1 MENAPG
7 TVTEEPLLRDRTRQG
22 RNPKSTGRPST
33 ETAKVSAPAMMR
45 QDINYGMEYL
55 DNNPNVETWLD
66 DIIQEA
72 LRLDG
77 SDILLNTSADGQIL
91 TCDVR
96 VDGRMRP
103 LRRVEGSEAQR
114 ILGRFKAQAGLATS
128 GTFAPEETVHLVPV
142 DGEQRKA
149 RVAAFRRSDNGSAV
163 VMRLPPK
170 GDLKQLEE
178 LSFSEH
184 NLELVHKLLGSAN
197 RMVMLAGPMG
207 SGKTTTAHGA
217 LGFVANGE
225 RTVWTI
231 EDPVERNIPGLV
243 QLEVD
248 EENGAGFDALLPAL
262 VRSDYDTLFL
272 GEIRDYATA
281 AAGVRQAKA
290 GRQVITTIHANDNV
304 TALLRLIELAKDSP
318 LSVLD
323 SVRGV
328 ISQRLVGKLNP
339 HWDGADPKT
348 KYRGRV
354 PIHEVLE
361 VDEELIQAMM
371 EGRPLGEIRA
381 ISFDKSFSTFKADA
395 ERLIYEGVTDKEEI
409 ERVLGKDA

>member
-1 MENAPG
+1 MDNMSEG
-7 TVTEEPLLRDRTRQG
+7 QTLVRDRSRQG
-22 RNPKSTGRPST
+22 RRPDANAPKQASPALMSD
-33 ETAKVSAPAMMR
+33 TADYS
-45 QDINYGMEYL
+45 MEYL
-55 DNNPNVETWLD
+55 DTNPDPANWLD
-66 DIIQEA
+66 SILQES
-72 LRLDG
+72 LRLNG
-77 SDILLNTSADGQIL
+77 SDVLLNSTPDGRVL
-91 TCDVR
+91 TCDLR

-103 LRRVEGSEAQR
+103 LRRVEGQAASA
-114 ILGRFKAQAGLATS
+114 IMGRFKAAANLSTS
-128 GTFAPEETVHLVPV
+128 GSFRPEETVHLVPV
-142 DGEQRKA
+142 DGEERKA
-149 RVAAFRRSDNGSAV
+149 RVASFRKSDNGTAV

-170 GDLKQLEE
+170 GELKSLDQLR
-178 LSFSEH
+178 FSEH
-184 NLELVHKLLGSAN
+184 NLNLVYDLLGTAN

-217 LGFVANGE
+217 LKHVANGE

-281 AAGVRQAKA
+281 SAGVRQAKA

-328 ISQRLVGKLNP
+328 ISQRLVGELNQ
-339 HWDGADPKT
+339 HWDGQDPKK
-348 KYRGRV
+348 KYQGRV
-354 PIHEVLE
+354 PIHEVLT
-361 VDEELIQAMM
+361 VDEELIEAMM
-371 EGRPLGEIRA
+371 QGRPLGEIRA
-381 ISFDKSFSTFKADA
+381 LSFDKSFSTFKADA
-395 ERLIYEGVTDKEEI
+395 ERLIQEGITDQSEI
-409 ERVLGKDA
+409 DRVLGKDA